1 MSDGVYVYQHVAKH
15 GSHNQ
20 ASHGKKGGGSA
31 GGGGAGG
38 DSPEEGGGISN
49 ADLKEVKGSEN
60 REWALEGGAQGKA
73 EVKGIEDAAKQGNKT
88 KIREIRDT
96 NRGKAAAADSANDQA
111 KNSMFSGVADY
122 ADDVLDAMGG

>member
-1 MSDGVYVYQHVAKH
+1 MSDGVHVYDYVVKH

-20 ASHGKKGGGSA
+20 AAHGKKGGGSA
-31 GGGGAGG
+31 GGGAGG
-38 DSPEEGGGISN
+38 SAEESGGISN
-49 ADLKEVKGSEN
+49 ENLKEVKESEN

-122 ADDVLDAMGG
+122 ADDVLDAMDG